1 MDYRKLAE
9 DFMQKMFLLSKARPQ
24 RKIHESMKGEAF
36 VLHFLEHQ
44 GGCVQPS
51 ELSNSMGIS
60 TARIAAA
67 LNNLERKGM
76 ITRRIDTSDRRRI
89 LVDLTE
95 AGKAQAEAQRQEIL
109 EHTACLL
116 SMLGEED
123 AREYVRL
130 TGRMADLASRYKD
143 GE

>member
-24 RKIHESMKGEAF
+24 RKMHESMKGESF
-36 VLHFLEHQ
+36 MLHFLAHHSSSA
-44 GGCVQPS
+44 QPS
-51 ELSNSMGIS
+51 ELSGSMDIS

-67 LNNLERKGM
+67 LNNLERKGL
-76 ITRRIDTSDRRRI
+76 ITRRIDPSDRRRI

-95 AGKAQAEAQRQEIL
+95 AGKAIAQEQHQEIL
-109 EHTACLL
+109 DHTATLL

-123 AREYVRL
+123 AREYVRI
-130 TGRMADLASRYKD
+130 TGRLAEFASKFQEPR
-143 GE
+143 